1 VDLGCHEQAAQVI
14 DHAGPVNG
22 IEGRRLREAGRAF
35 LAAAWSRLRDEQV
48 VPTPAFHPYIEVGRD
63 YFGDSI
69 MVLPEYQALED
80 AIASAHARFDAE
92 APLDEREFPS
102 GLIFSFL
109 ETFVARLT
117 RMDEDFLPDGSAAE
131 QSLRDLTQ
139 VVQADTV
146 EVACCRAVSHM
157 TTADGQPVE
166 FSDVRVEPVISEAAG
181 HSREVNRIISEV
193 IPGAASAYGRVRPGG
208 FAPPESVILARAT
221 GPKPFELRE
230 PLSQRIERF
239 LLLVRL
245 LKPGT
250 SESMFEVQGET
261 HPVRQFKPIVVHF
274 RGAGPGF
281 ASPTQLAAR
290 VITLGPDDVGR
301 VDGLGQ
307 LLAAAQQAR
316 PEMIFTSFGMA
327 LQKFLLSFHAYVWY
341 EQVVDLA
348 TAFEAALS
356 GKEKDDVTLR
366 LKIRSATLLSTDL
379 DPADKI
385 FHDIGV
391 IYGLRSTLV
400 HGGAMKWTELLRK
413 VRRISTVPDDVL
425 DGEAIAYAVERL
437 RDLVRRSLLARICL
451 ATGEAPLWPLDTDEG
466 VDAAMADDLRRRAW
480 RQTWQDTLTGINAIA
495 AANRPLRQPAHS
507 GVVYDEDY
515 EAREANHTRDQQ

>member
-1 VDLGCHEQAAQVI
+1 
-14 DHAGPVNG
+14 
-22 IEGRRLREAGRAF
+22 
-35 LAAAWSRLRDEQV
+35 
-48 VPTPAFHPYIEVGRD
+48 
-63 YFGDSI
+63 
-69 MVLPEYQALED
+69 MVLPEYQALEE
-80 AIASAHARFDAE
+80 AMANSHARFDAD
-92 APLDEREFPS
+92 APPDEHEFPS

-109 ETFVARLT
+109 ETFVARLSHAG
-117 RMDEDFLPDGSAAE
+117 EDFSLDGSAAE
-131 QSLRDLTQ
+131 QSLLDLVQ
-139 VVQADTV
+139 AVQADTV
-146 EVACCRAVSHM
+146 EVACCRVVSHM
-157 TTADGQPVE
+157 TTAEGQPVQ
-166 FSDVRVEPVISEAAG
+166 FTDVRVEPVISEAAG
-181 HSREVNRIISEV
+181 HSREVNRIISAV
-193 IPGAASAYGRVRPGG
+193 IPGAASAHGRARPGG
-208 FAPPESVILARAT
+208 FAPPESVIIARGT
-221 GPKPFELRE
+221 GPKPFDLRE
-230 PLSQRIERF
+230 PVSQRIERF

-261 HPVRQFKPIVVHF
+261 HPVRQFKPIAVHF

-301 VDGLGQ
+301 VDGLGR

-316 PEMIFTSFGMA
+316 PEMMFTSFGMA
-327 LQKFLLSFHAYVWY
+327 LQKFVLSFHAYVWY
-341 EQVVDLA
+341 EQIVDLA

-366 LKIRSATLLSTDL
+366 LKIRAATLLSTDL

-400 HGGAMKWTELLRK
+400 HGGAMKVTELLKK

-425 DGEAIAYAVERL
+425 DGEAVAHAVERL

-451 ATGEAPLWPLDTDEG
+451 ATGDTPLWPLDADDG
-466 VDAAMADDLRRRAW
+466 VDAAMVDDLRRRAW
-480 RQTWQDTLTGINAIA
+480 RQAWRDTLLGIDAITA
-495 AANRPLRQPAHS
+495 ADRPPRQTVHS
-507 GVVYDEDY
+507 GVVYDEEY
-515 EAREANHTRDQQ
+515 ETREAHRTRDQQ